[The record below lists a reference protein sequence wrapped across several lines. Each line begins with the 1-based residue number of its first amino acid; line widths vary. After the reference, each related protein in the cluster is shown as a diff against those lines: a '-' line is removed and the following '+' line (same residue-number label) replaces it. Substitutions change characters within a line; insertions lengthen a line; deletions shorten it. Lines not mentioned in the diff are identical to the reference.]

1 VILSGLRR
9 LYHWVLGWANRPAA
23 LWALFCISFA
33 ESSFF
38 PIPPD
43 VLLIPLCLGKP
54 KLGFRFAAVCT
65 AASVL
70 GGMAGYGIG
79 YLSTDLAHR
88 MLHWFA
94 SDSVIETVRRQF
106 DENTFL
112 YVAIAGFTPVPYKVF
127 TIAAGIFHV
136 NFPLFVAA
144 SVCSRGARFFLE
156 AIFIRLWG
164 ERAKAFLEKR
174 FELATILFALALLG
188 GFLAVKYLF

>member
-1 VILSGLRR
+1 MIFRSLRR
-9 LYHWVLGWANRPAA
+9 LYHWVLGWAGHPSA
-23 LWALFCISFA
+23 LWALFGIAFA

-43 VLLIPLCLGKP
+43 VLLIALSMGRPL
-54 KLGFRFAAVCT
+54 LGFRFALVCT
-65 AASVL
+65 LGSVL
-70 GGMAGYGIG
+70 GGIAGYGIG
-79 YLSTDLAHR
+79 LLATDLAHT

-94 SDSVIETVRRQF
+94 SDDLIETVHRQF

-127 TIAAGIFHV
+127 TIAAGVFHV
-136 NFPLFVAA
+136 NFPLFVLA
-144 SVCSRGARFFLE
+144 SICSRGARFYLV
-156 AIFIRLWG
+156 ALFIRLWG

-174 FELATILFALALLG
+174 FELATLLFAAALIG